1 MIRLFAPLIILAMT
15 AACTSSYIQDVE
27 SQNFRPVYPE
37 EPAYMPERTATG
49 GIYSTSAQGLFVM
62 DRRAAQ
68 VGDILTVELRER
80 FSASKSQSASASSG
94 SSRQMDLPNF
104 ISGGFD
110 DALLTSSSDRSFQG
124 RGAAQQSNSLTGR
137 MTVSVVRILP
147 GGLLEIM
154 GEKRLTLNTG
164 NEYIRLTGIVRSED
178 ISAENIIL
186 SERIANA
193 EIQYIG
199 AGDVADTARQGWLNR
214 GINAVNPL

>member
-1 MIRLFAPLIILAMT
+1 MRVFATLSLLAAT
-15 AACTSSYIQDVE
+15 AACTSTYVQEVE
-27 SQNFRPVYPE
+27 SQNFRPVYADQ
-37 EPAYMPERTATG
+37 PAYTAERTPTG
-49 GIYSTSAQGLFVM
+49 GIYSASAQGLFVM

-68 VGDILTVELRER
+68 VGDILPVELRER

-94 SSRQMDLPNF
+94 SSRDMDLPNLF
-104 ISGGFD
+104 TGGFD
-110 DALLTSSSDRSFQG
+110 DSLLTSSSDSSFQG

-164 NEYIRLTGIVRSED
+164 NEYIRLTGIVRAED
-178 ISAENIIL
+178 ISADNVIL

-199 AGDVADTARQGWLNR
+199 AGDVADTARPGWLNR
-214 GINAVNPL
+214 GMNIVSPL

>member
-1 MIRLFAPLIILAMT
+1 MRFFAPLALMAMT
-15 AACTSSYIQDVE
+15 TACTSTYVQEVE

-37 EPAYMPERTATG
+37 APAFAAERAATG
-49 GIYSTSAQGLFVM
+49 GIYNASSQGLFVM

-80 FSASKSQSASASSG
+80 FSASKSQSASGSSG
-94 SSRQMDLPNF
+94 SSRQMDLPNIF
-104 ISGGFD
+104 TGGFD
-110 DALLTSSSDRSFQG
+110 DNLLSSSSDNSFQG

-178 ISAENIIL
+178 ISAENVIL

-193 EIQYIG
+193 EIQYVG
-199 AGDVADTARQGWLNR
+199 AGDVADTARPGWLNR
-214 GINAVNPL
+214 GMNVVSPL